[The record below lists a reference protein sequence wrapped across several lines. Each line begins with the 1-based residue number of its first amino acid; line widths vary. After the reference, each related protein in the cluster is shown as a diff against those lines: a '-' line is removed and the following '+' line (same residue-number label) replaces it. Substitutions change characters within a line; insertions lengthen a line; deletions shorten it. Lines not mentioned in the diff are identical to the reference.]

1 MLHYRYKLNIGVG
14 QTMAKSKFDLNKV
27 IEMQDQGC
35 TLEEILQSMGYKRE
49 SNLKGQMTKAGYTL
63 VGDKFVP
70 MEVQQATEPK
80 DNNINIQDD
89 TKESLELILKTL
101 KQVERH
107 MLHDKYELHIPK
119 EDLKLKPFSIR
130 ANEEDL
136 KAFNE
141 LCDNQYSHISKS
153 YLFSRA
159 LREFVEK
166 YR

>member
-1 MLHYRYKLNIGVG
+1 
-14 QTMAKSKFDLNKV
+14 MAKSKFDLNKV

-35 TLEEILQSMGYKRE
+35 TIEEILQAMGYKRI
-49 SNLKGQMTKAGYTL
+49 SNLKGQMTKVGYTL
-63 VGDKFVP
+63 VDDKFIP
-70 MEVQQATEPK
+70 MEVQEQHQTAQQ
-80 DNNINIQDD
+80 DNNINTQDD

>member
-1 MLHYRYKLNIGVG
+1 
-14 QTMAKSKFDLNKV
+14 MAKKKFNSNQV

-35 TLEEILQSMGYKRE
+35 TIEEILQAMGYKKV

-63 VGDKFVP
+63 VDDKFIP
-70 MEVQQATEPK
+70 MEVQQATEPIQEQQQTAQQ
-80 DNNINIQDD
+80 DNNINTQDD

-107 MLHDKYELHIPK
+107 MLNDKYELHIPK

-130 ANEEDL
+130 ANEDDL

>member
-1 MLHYRYKLNIGVG
+1 
-14 QTMAKSKFDLNKV
+14 MAKSKFDLNKV

-35 TLEEILQSMGYKRE
+35 TLEEILQAMGYKRV
-49 SNLKGQMTKAGYTL
+49 SNLKGQMTKAGYTQ
-63 VGDKFVP
+63 VDDKFIP
-70 MEVQQATEPK
+70 MEVQQATESIQNQQHTAQQ
-80 DNNINIQDD
+80 DNNINTQDD

-107 MLHDKYELHIPK
+107 MLNDKYELHIPK

-166 YR
+166 YK

>member
-1 MLHYRYKLNIGVG
+1 
-14 QTMAKSKFDLNKV
+14 MAKSKFDLNKV

-35 TLEEILQSMGYKRE
+35 TLEEILQAMGYKRE

-70 MEVQQATEPK
+70 MEVQQATEPAQEQQQAEPK

-130 ANEEDL
+130 ANEGDL

>member
-1 MLHYRYKLNIGVG
+1 M
-14 QTMAKSKFDLNKV
+14 TKSKFDSSKV

-35 TLEEILQSMGYKRE
+35 TLEEILQAMGYKRV
-49 SNLKGQMTKAGYTL
+49 SNLKGQMTKAGYNQ
-63 VGDKFVP
+63 VDDKFIP
-70 MEVQQATEPK
+70 IEVQQATEPIQEQQQTAQQ
-80 DNNINIQDD
+80 DNNINPQDD

-101 KQVERH
+101 EQVERH
-107 MLHDKYELHIPK
+107 MLNDKYELHIPK

>member
-1 MLHYRYKLNIGVG
+1 
-14 QTMAKSKFDLNKV
+14 MAKSKFNLNKV
-27 IEMQDQGC
+27 IDMQDQGC
-35 TLEEILQSMGYKRE
+35 TIEEILQAMGYKKV

-63 VGDKFVP
+63 VDDKFIP
-70 MEVQQATEPK
+70 MEVQQATEPTQQQIEQQ
-80 DNNINIQDD
+80 DNNINTQDD

-130 ANEEDL
+130 VNEEDL

-166 YR
+166 YK

>member
-1 MLHYRYKLNIGVG
+1 
-14 QTMAKSKFDLNKV
+14 MAKKKFNSNQV

-35 TLEEILQSMGYKRE
+35 TIEEILQAMGYKKV

-63 VGDKFVP
+63 VDDKFIP
-70 MEVQQATEPK
+70 MEVQQATEPIQEQQQTAQQ
-80 DNNINIQDD
+80 DNNINTQVD

-107 MLHDKYELHIPK
+107 MLNDKYELHIPK

-130 ANEEDL
+130 ANEDDL

>member
-1 MLHYRYKLNIGVG
+1 
-14 QTMAKSKFDLNKV
+14 MAKSKFDLNKV

-35 TLEEILQSMGYKRE
+35 TLEEILQAMGYKRV
-49 SNLKGQMTKAGYTL
+49 SNLKGQMTKGGYTL
-63 VGDKFVP
+63 VDDKFIP
-70 MEVQQATEPK
+70 MEVQQATEPTQEQQQTAQQ
-80 DNNINIQDD
+80 DNNINTQDD

>member
-1 MLHYRYKLNIGVG
+1 
-14 QTMAKSKFDLNKV
+14 MAKSKFDLNKV